1 MHRISKQLEEGRMSE
16 HTPISL
22 NDAQFSQEVLHG
34 QGLAVVDF
42 WAPWCGPC
50 LQMAPALVAFAEANQ
65 GKVRV
70 FKLDV
75 DDNPKTAERYEIR
88 SIPTLIFFR
97 DGEPV
102 YASRGAMTQAKLQEQ
117 LDRLVAG

>member
-1 MHRISKQLEEGRMSE
+1 MSE
-16 HTPISL
+16 IKPIPL

-34 QGLAVVDF
+34 QGIAVVDF

-50 LQMAPALVAFAEANQ
+50 HQMAPALDAFAEAN
-65 GKVRV
+65 GDKVKV

-75 DDNPKTAERYEIR
+75 DDNPKTAEKYEIR
-88 SIPTLIFFR
+88 SIPTVIFFR

-102 YASRGAMTQAKLQEQ
+102 YVSRGAMTQSKLQEQ
-117 LDRLVAG
+117 LDRLSAP

>member
-1 MHRISKQLEEGRMSE
+1 MHRIGKPTEEGRMSE
-16 HTPISL
+16 HKPIPL
-22 NDAQFSQEVLHG
+22 NDAQFSREVLQG

-50 LQMAPALVAFAEANQ
+50 LQMAPALDAFAEVNQ
-65 GKVRV
+65 GKIRV

-88 SIPTLIFFR
+88 SIPTVIFFR

-102 YASRGAMTQAKLQEQ
+102 YVSRGAMSQAKLQEQ
-117 LDRLVAG
+117 LDRLTS